1 MNKRVLTLSF
11 LVVFPVLALATG
23 DHETAGEVSKYFVM
37 TGREH
42 DLMPRIFNFLIFAG
56 ILYYLIAN
64 PIKNFLSNRS
74 DAIAKQLREI
84 EDKMKTAEKNKKD
97 AMSKLKD
104 SEKKAKEIISD
115 AKKEALVL
123 SEKIMLTNTS
133 ELENLSKQF
142 DEKTVS
148 ETRKSTKSTIDSILN
163 ENIDNND
170 ISINDKQVIS
180 AISTKVVA

>member
-23 DHETAGEVSKYFVM
+23 EHEVSGEVGKYFNM
-37 TGREH
+37 TGREN
-42 DLMPRIFNFLIFAG
+42 DFLPRIFNFLIFAG

-84 EDKMKTAEKNKKD
+84 EEKMKTAEKNKKD

-123 SEKIMLTNTS
+123 SEKIMLTNAS